1 MKPSDQAA
9 KHVVTCR
16 ACVGSTGLSDAHR
29 RRHEKQNSL
38 LVASMDYG
46 FFTDGDDGEHTR
58 RATPFLVVK
67 VKPNMMIWSMLVQC
81 KGVEAQATIK
91 ETVESSN
98 RVAYPELILRS
109 DTFVTLL
116 KERFGVRGIAQAP
129 PKYDSASV
137 GMVEN
142 AIKQG
147 KEKVRTLVI
156 ATRWLRGVVM
166 DLEHVALAWCVR
178 FAGQIISRTVQG
190 ADGLSHSNVHF
201 RVRLTDEP
209 CLQHGEKRSCTWKRA
224 RRRFRSQT
232 SFWTV
237 SSWASKKVLRSSL
250 WEHLLVVWYA
260 ELSKDGLVKTLQIRF
275 FSTASVETPRRWL
288 PDDEAREPR
297 EPREQP
303 LRTDVRPVHTDFPPP
318 INTEPAKPRRVHQ
331 KLSRIGSIRVHSWM
345 HWL

>member
-147 KEKVRTLVI
+147 KEKSANLGDCDALV
-156 ATRWLRGVVM
+156 
-166 DLEHVALAWCVR
+166 
-178 FAGQIISRTVQG
+178 
-190 ADGLSHSNVHF
+190 
-201 RVRLTDEP
+201 
-209 CLQHGEKRSCTWKRA
+209 A
-224 RRRFRSQT
+224 RRG
-232 SFWTV
+232 
-237 SSWASKKVLRSSL
+237 
-250 WEHLLVVWYA
+250 H
-260 ELSKDGLVKTLQIRF
+260 G
-275 FSTASVETPRRWL
+275 P
-288 PDDEAREPR
+288 
-297 EPREQP
+297 
-303 LRTDVRPVHTDFPPP
+303 
-318 INTEPAKPRRVHQ
+318 
-331 KLSRIGSIRVHSWM
+331 
-345 HWL
+345 

>member
-1 MKPSDQAA
+1 MWPLAA
-9 KHVVTCR
+9 LVLGALGCQTITDDGMGNKTVCLWR
-16 ACVGSTGLSDAHR
+16 AW
-29 RRHEKQNSL
+29 
-38 LVASMDYG
+38 DYG

-147 KEKVRTLVI
+147 KDKSANLGDCDALV
-156 ATRWLRGVVM
+156 
-166 DLEHVALAWCVR
+166 
-178 FAGQIISRTVQG
+178 
-190 ADGLSHSNVHF
+190 
-201 RVRLTDEP
+201 
-209 CLQHGEKRSCTWKRA
+209 A
-224 RRRFRSQT
+224 RRG
-232 SFWTV
+232 
-237 SSWASKKVLRSSL
+237 
-250 WEHLLVVWYA
+250 H
-260 ELSKDGLVKTLQIRF
+260 G
-275 FSTASVETPRRWL
+275 P
-288 PDDEAREPR
+288 
-297 EPREQP
+297 
-303 LRTDVRPVHTDFPPP
+303 
-318 INTEPAKPRRVHQ
+318 
-331 KLSRIGSIRVHSWM
+331 
-345 HWL
+345 